1 MKKSQ
6 GFTLVEIAI
15 VLVIIGLLLGGV
27 LKGQELIF
35 NARAKAI
42 VNDLK
47 GVQAAIF
54 AYQDKFHAVPG
65 DDPRPVADVNGTL
78 STANVAGDT
87 RGNSRISGAWN
98 SAVAT
103 QESFLMWQHLR
114 LANVLAGNPDTAATD
129 YLPVNS
135 QGGRIGVSSVTPIA
149 GMRGSFFACS
159 DGVDGRLARQIDT
172 YVDGESVS
180 DRGSL
185 QVRAVAGGA
194 AVAPVVGTPGPADG
208 TTYIVCMSF

>member
-54 AYQDKFHAVPG
+54 AYQDKFHTVPG
-65 DDPRPVADVNGTL
+65 DDPRALAHVNGTL
-78 STANVAGDT
+78 ATPAAE

-172 YVDGESVS
+172 YLDGESVGN
-180 DRGSL
+180 RGSL
-185 QVRAVAGGA
+185 QVRQVANANAVA
-194 AVAPVVGTPGPADG
+194 APQDG